1 MIEHIWSVLCTR
13 SIIEGSTGLLSLIDV
28 LEEVTLGELPPL
40 EDNKEQIIRL
50 PVSVASLW
58 QRKPE
63 SDPTKGT
70 VRLSLISPHQETV
83 KEFEYEADLSK
94 EKQRLRTIARLDGI
108 RFRGIG
114 TYRFLVQIRGEKE
127 TDWREVATLPLSI
140 KLGSPESPSSPA
152 Q

>member
-1 MIEHIWSVLCTR
+1 MLCAR
-13 SIIEGSTGLLSLIDV
+13 SIIEGSTGLLSLIDI

-40 EDNKEQIIRL
+40 EDNKEQIIRF
-50 PVSVASLW
+50 PVSVVSLW

-70 VRLSLISPHQETV
+70 VRLSLISPHHEII
-83 KEFEYEADLSK
+83 KEFEYDADLTK

-108 RFRGIG
+108 RFRGVG
-114 TYRFLVQIRGEKE
+114 TYQFLVQIRGEKE
-127 TDWREVATLPLSI
+127 TAWREVATIPFPI
-140 KLGSPESPSSPA
+140 KLGSPESPSSSP